1 MSEETLMQVNARFLT
16 YALLGCA
23 LAASIAGGCGGSGSS
38 GTTNGTSTTN
48 TGGGSGHGG
57 ATTGTSSSGTGG
69 KGTSSGTGG
78 NGTSSG
84 TGGNGTSSGT
94 GGNGTSSGTGGASS
108 TSSSGSTTSS
118 SGSAACVP
126 VACQGHFYQC
136 GDCVDNDGDGKIDAD
151 DPDCLGPC
159 DNTEN
164 NYYGGIPG
172 QAGSACIVDC
182 YFDQDSGSGNDDCH
196 WNHKCDEHEAAP
208 NYYPEAWNGN
218 KCAYDANANTP
229 GTSMSCD
236 QMYTSQSQT
245 CLDFCLPLTPNGCD
259 CFGCCEL
266 PAGSGKFVWLGSE
279 DGSGNGTCDLGSVGD
294 PTKCEPCKPV
304 MGCFNGCGH
313 CEICI
318 GKPTLPADCLPPFCG
333 NGTCDTGET
342 CGNCPNDCG
351 MCPDGGSSSSS
362 SSSSTSSS
370 TSSTSS
376 STSSSGTSSSSTSS
390 SSSSG
395 GSQCPAGVQACGLAG
410 QVACPAGYY
419 CVTGCC
425 QKIPG

>member
-1 MSEETLMQVNARFLT
+1 MQVNARFVT
-16 YALLGCA
+16 DALLGGA
-23 LAASIAGGCGGSGSS
+23 LAASIAVGCGSS
-38 GTTNGTSTTN
+38 GTNGTSATN
-48 TGGGSGHGG
+48 TGGGGGHGG
-57 ATTGTSSSGTGG
+57 AASSSSSSGAGG

-78 NGTSSG
+78 
-84 TGGNGTSSGT
+84 
-94 GGNGTSSGTGGASS
+94 S

-118 SGSAACVP
+118 SGSAVCVP

-136 GDCVDNDGDGKIDAD
+136 GDCIDNDGDGKIDAE

-164 NYYGGIPG
+164 SYYGGIPG

-196 WNHKCDEHEAAP
+196 WNHQCDDHEAAP

-218 KCAYDANANTP
+218 QCAYDANANTP

-236 QMYTSQSQT
+236 QMYTSQSQA

-279 DGSGNGTCDLGSVGD
+279 DGNGNGSCDLGHVDD

-313 CEICI
+313 CELCI
-318 GKPTLPADCLPPFCG
+318 GKTTLPADCLPPFCG

-342 CGNCPNDCG
+342 CDNCPSDCG
-351 MCPDGGSSSSS
+351 TCPDGGSSSS
-362 SSSSTSSS
+362 
-370 TSSTSS
+370 
-376 STSSSGTSSSSTSS
+376 TSSSSTSS

-395 GSQCPAGVQACGLAG
+395 GSQCAAGVQACGLPG
-410 QVACPAGYY
+410 QVPCAAGYY